1 MAAPDLADLEALAL
15 VASARSFRRAA
26 ALRGLSASS
35 LSDAVRRLEAR
46 LGIRLLN
53 RTTRSVTPTEA
64 GLRLLER
71 LRPALDEVRAAIDVV
86 NGFRDS
92 PTGTLRLN
100 VPGIVARLMLPRLL
114 PPFQAAHPGITV
126 EVTAD
131 DRLIDVLGAGFDAG
145 VRYGERLEQDM
156 IAVPL
161 GPRRQRYALVAAPDY
176 LARRGVPDHPR
187 DLLRHDCLRYRFLT
201 GARPV
206 WEFERAGEAVKLD
219 PSGPLVVN
227 SIEMLLAAA
236 GAGLG
241 IMLSFEEVVA
251 PLIAEGR
258 LVPLLADWWVEF
270 PGPFLYC
277 HDRRLMPA
285 PLRAFIDH
293 LRGPAGTW

>member
-1 MAAPDLADLEALAL
+1 MTAPDLADLEALAL
-15 VASARSFRRAA
+15 VAAARSFRGAA
-26 ALRGLSASS
+26 ARSGLSASS

-46 LGIRLLN
+46 LGVRLLN
-53 RTTRSVTPTEA
+53 RTTRSVAPTEA

-71 LRPALDEVRAAIDVV
+71 LRPALAEVRAALDVV

-100 VPGIVARLMLPRLL
+100 VPGIVGRLMLPRIL
-114 PPFQAAHPGITV
+114 PPFQAEHPGITV

-131 DRLIDVLGAGFDAG
+131 DQLIDVLGAGFDAG
-145 VRYGERLEQDM
+145 VRYGEMLEQDM

-161 GPRRQRYALVAAPDY
+161 GPRVQRYALAAAPSY
-176 LARRGVPDHPR
+176 LERHGSPGHPR
-187 DLLRHDCLRYRFLT
+187 DLLGHACLRYRFLS
-201 GARPV
+201 GARPA
-206 WEFERAGEAVKLD
+206 WEFERAGQVVRVD
-219 PSGPLVVN
+219 PSGPLLAN
-227 SIEMLLAAA
+227 SIEMILAGAA
-236 GAGLG
+236 AGLG
-241 IMLSFEEVVA
+241 IVFSFEDLVA

-258 LVPLLADWWVEF
+258 LVALLPDWWGEF

-293 LRGPAGTW
+293 LRGPHGRW

>member
-1 MAAPDLADLEALAL
+1 MTGPDLADLEALAL
-15 VASARSFRRAA
+15 VAAARSFRRAA

-46 LGIRLLN
+46 LGVRLLN

-64 GLRLLER
+64 GQRLLER
-71 LRPALDEVRAAIDVV
+71 LRPALDEVRAALDVV

-114 PPFQAAHPGITV
+114 PSFQAAHPGITV
-126 EVTAD
+126 EVMAD
-131 DRLIDVLGAGFDAG
+131 DQLIDVLGAGFDAG
-145 VRYGERLEQDM
+145 VRYGEMLAQDM

-161 GPRRQRYALVAAPDY
+161 GPRQQRYALVAAPAY
-176 LARRGVPDHPR
+176 LARRGMPEHPR
-187 DLLRHDCLRYRFLT
+187 DLLHHDCLRYRFLT
-201 GARPV
+201 GTRAA
-206 WEFERAGEAVKLD
+206 WEFERAGEQVKID
-219 PSGPLVVN
+219 PSGPLVAN

-236 GAGLG
+236 EAGLG
-241 IMLSFEEVVA
+241 LMLSFEDVVA
-251 PLIAEGR
+251 PLIAGGS
-258 LVPLLADWWVEF
+258 LVPLLEEWWVAF

-293 LRGPAGTW
+293 LRGPDGTW